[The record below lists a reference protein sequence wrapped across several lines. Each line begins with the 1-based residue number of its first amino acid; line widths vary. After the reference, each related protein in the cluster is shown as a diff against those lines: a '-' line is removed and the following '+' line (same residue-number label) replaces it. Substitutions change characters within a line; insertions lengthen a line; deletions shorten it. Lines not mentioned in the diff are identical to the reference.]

1 MSTYKLSY
9 FNMRGRAELA
19 RYIFAYAGIQYEDI
33 RIEWVNWP
41 TIKPSIPFLHLP
53 VMEVDGVI
61 IHQSLAISRYLARE
75 AGLVGKSIL
84 EQAQTDALVDSL
96 NDFTTLI
103 PWNEKD
109 KILKKKL
116 LDDLFDNEAPVL
128 LQNLENQLGNKDWF
142 VGDSVT
148 WVDFYWD
155 VCFTTFITLRQD
167 FAANYPNLL
176 ALKDRVEAI
185 PQIAEWIKNR
195 PQTVL

>member
-1 MSTYKLSY
+1 MSTYKLTY

-33 RIEWVNWP
+33 RIEWGNWP
-41 TIKPSIPFLHLP
+41 TIKPSIPFQHLP

-61 IHQSLAISRYLARE
+61 IHQSLAISRYLARK

-84 EQAQTDALVDSL
+84 EQTQTDALVDSL

-103 PWNEKD
+103 PWKEKD
-109 KILKKKL
+109 EILKKKL

-128 LQNLENQLGNKDWF
+128 LQNFANQLGNKDWF

-148 WVDFYWD
+148 WADFYWD
-155 VCFTTFITLRQD
+155 VCFITFTTLRQD

-185 PQIAEWIKNR
+185 PEIAEWIKNR
-195 PQTVL
+195 PQTIL